1 MNTPSVYESAF
12 LAAPFGAFLCR
23 PDGVFA
29 RVNSAYEQLT
39 GYREQDLID
48 QRKFLALHDPAE
60 LVRRVGPLPPTS
72 AEALAQFRGEWSY
85 VRRNGTR
92 VPVSLAMAP
101 LTGALEARYAG
112 HYIGIAV
119 DTTRHAHAEARLW
132 YVSHHDSAT
141 RLPNRE
147 LFLERLDLSLAR
159 SRRSGEPLTV
169 LVIEIDDLQKTR
181 EALGPEGADLALEYA
196 GARLRRLAHAQCG
209 DVPMGFIGGDQFVLA
224 LPGRGDDATE
234 VAEALIEAFAQ
245 GDESAQT
252 QTQTQKQAQT
262 QTHPD
267 THAHGKPGAKV
278 SLNIGT
284 ARHPADGDDAAT
296 LVRRAGVAVS
306 EARRAGRG
314 QVCRFARAQE
324 QRATRQLELENAL
337 RHAIDARELFLLYQP
352 RVSLQSGAIIQSEAL
367 LRWRHPVHG
376 LVSPG
381 EFIPIAEEA
390 SLIDTIGAWVM
401 ATACRE
407 TGQLQRLARTLP
419 KVAVNVS
426 PQQFINPQFAAQVEA
441 ALERAALAPDQLEI
455 EITESMLFC
464 DTGRTVR
471 TLHALRAL
479 GIEVAVDDFGTGYS
493 NLAWLASLP
502 LSRIK
507 IDRSFV
513 TKMATD
519 PRSEALVGAI
529 ISMAH
534 ALELKV
540 TAEGIE
546 TAEQAE
552 RLRGLGCDEAQGF
565 WFSRPVTLQ
574 TLRTLVAPV
583 PFLLTGGTCEA

>member
-1 MNTPSVYESAF
+1 MSTPSVYESAF

-29 RVNSAYEQLT
+29 RVNAAYEQLT
-39 GYREQDLID
+39 GYREQDLIG
-48 QRKFLALHDPAE
+48 QRKFLSLHDPAE
-60 LVRRVGPLPPTS
+60 LARRVGPSPTTGAS
-72 AEALAQFRGEWSY
+72 ALAQFRGEWAY

-101 LTGALEARYAG
+101 LTGALEERYAG

-159 SRRSGEPLTV
+159 ARRSRQPLTV

-209 DVPMGFIGGDQFVLA
+209 DVPMGFIGGDQFALA
-224 LPGRGDDATE
+224 LPGRGDDAPE
-234 VAEALIEAFAQ
+234 IAEALIEAFAQ
-245 GDESAQT
+245 GDEPEHTPRNASMQT
-252 QTQTQKQAQT
+252 R
-262 QTHPD
+262 H
-267 THAHGKPGAKV
+267 GAKV
-278 SLNIGT
+278 NLNIGT
-284 ARHPADGDDAAT
+284 ARHPDDGDDAAT

-352 RVSLQSGAIIQSEAL
+352 RVSLQTGAIVQSEAL

-390 SLIDTIGAWVM
+390 ALIDTIGAWVM
-401 ATACRE
+401 NTACRE
-407 TGQLQRLARTLP
+407 TGQLQRLARTMP

-426 PQQFINPQFAAQVEA
+426 PQQFVNPQFAGQIEA

-455 EITESMLFC
+455 EITESMLFA
-464 DTGRTVR
+464 DAGRTVR
-471 TLHALRAL
+471 TLQALRAL

-502 LSRIK
+502 LNRLK

-513 TKMATD
+513 AKMAAD

-546 TAEQAE
+546 TAAQAQ
-552 RLRGLGCDEAQGF
+552 RLRELGCDEAQGF
-565 WFSRPVTLQ
+565 WFSRPVSLQ
-574 TLRTLVAPV
+574 TLRTLIAPV
-583 PFLLTGGTCEA
+583 PYLLTGGTCEA

>member
-1 MNTPSVYESAF
+1 
-12 LAAPFGAFLCR
+12 
-23 PDGVFA
+23 
-29 RVNSAYEQLT
+29 
-39 GYREQDLID
+39 
-48 QRKFLALHDPAE
+48 
-60 LVRRVGPLPPTS
+60 
-72 AEALAQFRGEWSY
+72 
-85 VRRNGTR
+85 
-92 VPVSLAMAP
+92 MAP
-101 LTGALEARYAG
+101 LTGALEERYAG

-132 YVSHHDSAT
+132 YVSHHDRAT

-169 LVIEIDDLQKTR
+169 LVVEIDDLQKTR

-209 DVPMGFIGGDQFVLA
+209 DVPMGFIGGDQFALA
-224 LPGRGDDATE
+224 LPGHANDAEE
-234 VAEALIEAFAQ
+234 VAEALIAAFAQ
-245 GDESAQT
+245 GDEPA
-252 QTQTQKQAQT
+252 QAQ
-262 QTHPD
+262 HD
-267 THAHGKPGAKV
+267 TGAQGRRGAKV
-278 SLNIGT
+278 SLNIGS
-284 ARHPADGDDAAT
+284 ARHPDDGDDAAT

-306 EARRAGRG
+306 EARRMGRG
-314 QVCRFARAQE
+314 QVCRFARTQE

-352 RVSLQSGAIIQSEAL
+352 RVSLQTGAIVQSEAL

-390 SLIDTIGAWVM
+390 ALIDTIGAWVM
-401 ATACRE
+401 TTACRE

-426 PQQFINPQFAAQVEA
+426 PQQFINPQFAAQIEA

-455 EITESMLFC
+455 EITESMLFA
-464 DTGRTVR
+464 DAGRTVR

-502 LSRIK
+502 LNRLK

-513 TKMATD
+513 AKMATD

-534 ALELKV
+534 ALEMKV

-546 TAEQAE
+546 TAAQAQ
-552 RLRGLGCDEAQGF
+552 RLREMGCDEAQGF
-565 WFSRPVTLQ
+565 WFSRPVSLQ
-574 TLRTLVAPV
+574 TLRTLIAPV
-583 PFLLTGGTCEA
+583 PYLLTGGTCEA

>member
-1 MNTPSVYESAF
+1 MSTPSVYESAF

-29 RVNSAYEQLT
+29 RVNAAYEQLT
-39 GYREQDLID
+39 GYREQDLIG

-60 LVRRVGPLPPTS
+60 VVRRVGPLPATS
-72 AEALAQFRGEWSY
+72 AGALAQFRGEWAY

-101 LTGALEARYAG
+101 LTGALEEHYAG

-132 YVSHHDSAT
+132 YVSNHDSAT

-209 DVPMGFIGGDQFVLA
+209 DVPMGFIGGDQFALA
-224 LPGRGDDATE
+224 LPGRGDDASQAAQDL
-234 VAEALIEAFAQ
+234 VEAFAQ
-245 GDESAQT
+245 GDDPAPGPMQTPHEARAQGRRN
-252 QTQTQKQAQT
+252 AR
-262 QTHPD
+262 
-267 THAHGKPGAKV
+267 V
-278 SLNIGT
+278 NLNVGT

-314 QVCRFARAQE
+314 QVCRFVRAQE

-337 RHAIDARELFLLYQP
+337 RHAIDGRELFLLYQP
-352 RVSLQSGAIIQSEAL
+352 RVSLQTGAIVQSEAL

-390 SLIDTIGAWVM
+390 ALIDAIGAWVM
-401 ATACRE
+401 ETACRE

-426 PQQFINPQFAAQVEA
+426 PQQFTNPQFAAQVEA
-441 ALERAALAPDQLEI
+441 ALERAALAPEQLEI
-455 EITESMLFC
+455 EITESMLFA
-464 DTGRTVR
+464 DAGRTVR

-502 LSRIK
+502 LNRLK

-513 TKMATD
+513 AKMASD

-534 ALELKV
+534 ALEMKV

-546 TAEQAE
+546 TAAQAE
-552 RLRGLGCDEAQGF
+552 RLRELGCDEAQGF
-565 WFSRPVTLQ
+565 WFSRPITLQ
-574 TLRTLVAPV
+574 ALRTLLAPV
-583 PFLLTGGTCEA
+583 PFLLAGGTCEA

>member
-1 MNTPSVYESAF
+1 MSTPSVYESAF

-29 RVNSAYEQLT
+29 RVNAAYEQLT
-39 GYREQDLID
+39 GYREQDLIG
-48 QRKFLALHDPAE
+48 QCKFLALHDPAE
-60 LVRRVGPLPPTS
+60 LVRRVGPSPATG
-72 AEALAQFRGEWSY
+72 AGALAQFRGEWAY

-119 DTTRHAHAEARLW
+119 DTTRHARAEARLW

-159 SRRSGEPLTV
+159 ARRSGEPLTV

-209 DVPMGFIGGDQFVLA
+209 GVPMGFIGGDQFALA
-224 LPGRGDDATE
+224 LPGRGDDAPE

-245 GDESAQT
+245 GEQSE
-252 QTQTQKQAQT
+252 QAQHNASV
-262 QTHPD
+262 QARH
-267 THAHGKPGAKV
+267 GAKV
-278 SLNIGT
+278 NLNIGT
-284 ARHPADGDDAAT
+284 ARHPDDGDDAAT

-306 EARRAGRG
+306 EARRTGRG

-337 RHAIDARELFLLYQP
+337 RHAIGARELFLLYQP
-352 RVSLQSGAIIQSEAL
+352 RVSLQTGAIMQSEAL

-390 SLIDTIGAWVM
+390 ALIDTIGAWVM
-401 ATACRE
+401 NTACRE
-407 TGQLQRLARTLP
+407 TGQLQRLAHTLP

-426 PQQFINPQFAAQVEA
+426 PQQFVNPQFAGQIEA

-455 EITESMLFC
+455 EITESMLFA
-464 DTGRTVR
+464 DAGRTVR
-471 TLHALRAL
+471 TLQALRAL

-502 LSRIK
+502 LNRLK

-513 TKMATD
+513 AKMETD

-546 TAEQAE
+546 TAAQAR
-552 RLRGLGCDEAQGF
+552 RLRELGCDEAQGF
-565 WFSRPVTLQ
+565 WFSRPVSLQ
-574 TLRTLVAPV
+574 TLRTLIAPV
-583 PFLLTGGTCEA
+583 PYLLTGGTYGTCEA

>member
-29 RVNSAYEQLT
+29 RVNAAYEQLT
-39 GYREQDLID
+39 GYCEQDLIG
-48 QRKFLALHDPAE
+48 QRTFLALHDPAE

-72 AEALAQFRGEWSY
+72 ACALAQFRGEWAY

-101 LTGALEARYAG
+101 LTGTLEEHYAG
-112 HYIGIAV
+112 HYVGIAV

-169 LVIEIDDLQKTR
+169 LVIELDDLQKTR

-245 GDESAQT
+245 GDERAPAQT
-252 QTQTQKQAQT
+252 PA
-262 QTHPD
+262 PRD
-267 THAHGKPGAKV
+267 ASAHGNRGAKV
-278 SLNIGT
+278 GLNIGT
-284 ARHPADGDDAAT
+284 ARYPDDSDDAAT

-306 EARRAGRG
+306 EARRSGRG
-314 QVCRFARAQE
+314 QVCRFERVQE
-324 QRATRQLELENAL
+324 QRATRHLMLENAL
-337 RHAIDARELFLLYQP
+337 RHAIDARELFLVYQP
-352 RVSLQSGAIIQSEAL
+352 RVSLQTGAINQSEAL

-390 SLIDTIGAWVM
+390 ALIDTIGAWVM

-426 PQQFINPQFAAQVEA
+426 PQQFVNPQFAAQVEA

-455 EITESMLFC
+455 EITESMLFA
-464 DTGRTVR
+464 DAGRTVH

-502 LSRIK
+502 LSRLK

-513 TKMATD
+513 AKIATD

-546 TAEQAE
+546 TAAQAQ
-552 RLRGLGCDEAQGF
+552 RLRELGCDEAQGF
-565 WFSRPVTLQ
+565 WFSRPVSLQ
-574 TLRTLVAPV
+574 TLRTLIAPV
-583 PFLLTGGTCEA
+583 PYLPTGRTCEA

>member
-1 MNTPSVYESAF
+1 MSTPSVYESAF

-29 RVNSAYEQLT
+29 RVNAAYEQLT
-39 GYREQDLID
+39 GYREADLIG
-48 QRKFLALHDPAE
+48 QRKFLSLHDPAE
-60 LVRRVGPLPPTS
+60 LARRVGSLPGAGAS
-72 AEALAQFRGEWSY
+72 AVEQFRGEWAY

-101 LTGALEARYAG
+101 LTGALETQYAG
-112 HYIGIAV
+112 HYVGIAV

-132 YVSHHDSAT
+132 YVSNHDSAT

-169 LVIEIDDLQKTR
+169 LVIEIDDLHKTR

-196 GARLRRLAHAQCG
+196 GARLRRLAQALCG
-209 DVPMGFIGGDQFVLA
+209 DCPMGFIGGDQFALA
-224 LPGRGDDATE
+224 LPGRGDE
-234 VAEALIEAFAQ
+234 AEEIAQALMEAFAQ
-245 GDESAQT
+245 GDDPV
-252 QTQTQKQAQT
+252 
-262 QTHPD
+262 HPERE
-267 THAHGKPGAKV
+267 AREPGKRRASV
-278 SLNIGT
+278 SMNIGT
-284 ARHPADGDDAAT
+284 ALHPADGDDAAT

-306 EARRAGRG
+306 EARRTGRS
-314 QVCRFARAQE
+314 QVCRFLRAQE

-352 RVSLQSGAIIQSEAL
+352 RVSLQTGAIVQSEAL
-367 LRWRHPVHG
+367 LRWRHPAHG
-376 LVSPG
+376 LVSPA

-390 SLIDTIGAWVM
+390 ALIDTIGAWVM
-401 ATACRE
+401 TTACRE

-419 KVAVNVS
+419 RVAVNVS
-426 PQQFINPQFAAQVEA
+426 PQQFGNPQFAAQIEA

-455 EITESMLFC
+455 EITESMLFA
-464 DTGRTVR
+464 DTGCTVR
-471 TLHALRAL
+471 TLRALRAL

-493 NLAWLASLP
+493 NLSWLASLP
-502 LSRIK
+502 LSRLK
-507 IDRSFV
+507 IERSFV
-513 TKMATD
+513 SKMASD

-546 TAEQAE
+546 TAEQAQ
-552 RLRGLGCDEAQGF
+552 RLRELGCDEAQGF
-565 WFSRPVTLQ
+565 WFSRPVSLQ
-574 TLRTLVAPV
+574 TLRTLLAPD
-583 PFLLTGGTCEA
+583 PRLLAGGTCAA